1 MTITRRRA
9 VQMLAAA
16 PAVGAIAPAFAAR
29 PLLDPNGPAARELK
43 AALGDKLL
51 TVTSPL
57 AECVKAKGAG
67 ADELFARIQNPYWLG
82 DEPGLTQTLGWTEA
96 WTSQPSPLAVAAE
109 SAADIARAV
118 EIARRHDLKL
128 AIKGGGHSYYGNSNA
143 AGSLLIW
150 TRRMDAVELHDSFA
164 PVGAPVGSAGVPAVS
179 VGAGAIWGRV
189 HYRVMV
195 EGGRYVQGGG
205 CLTVGVS
212 GFVMGGGFGSLSKS
226 FGTGASNLLEA
237 ELVTADG
244 QVRVVS
250 AHREPELFFALRG
263 GAGGSFGVVSRM
275 TLRTDPLP
283 ATIGAVLF
291 SVEAKNDAAW
301 AKLATRMVDVYA
313 DRLFEPRWGEQIRF
327 GPGRRISVAM
337 LFHGLTKAE
346 AEAVW
351 APFFAGIRAA
361 PADYGWREEP
371 VVIATPGRRFWDPE
385 FLRSLPGVVLPDSRP
400 DSPDAN
406 VFWATNKGE
415 AAQVLHAYESA
426 WLPQG
431 LLAKERR
438 PALVDALIAASR
450 DWNVSL
456 HTNKGMAGGDPAAI
470 ARVRETAMN
479 PAVCDAFALL
489 ICAADAPPGYPGI
502 PGHEPDVAQ
511 GRKEKALVKAAMA
524 PIRRLV
530 PDAGAYVSE
539 ADYFQADWQRAFWG
553 GNYGRLLAAKR
564 RYDQAG
570 VFTGHQT
577 VGSA

>member
-16 PAVGAIAPAFAAR
+16 PALGAVGPALAR
-29 PLLDPNGPAARELK
+29 QPLDPNGAAARELK

-51 TVTSPL
+51 SVTSPL

-67 ADELFARIQNPYWLG
+67 ADALFGRIQNPYWLG

-109 SAADIARAV
+109 TAADIAKAV

-150 TRRMDAVELHDSFA
+150 TRRMDAVELHDAFA
-164 PVGAPVGSAGVPAVS
+164 PVGAPAGSAGVPAVS

-189 HYRVMV
+189 YRKVMV

-205 CLTVGVS
+205 CLTVGVA
-212 GFVMGGGFGSLSKS
+212 GFVMGGGFGMLSKTY
-226 FGTGASNLLEA
+226 GTGASNLLEA
-237 ELVTADG
+237 EVVTADG
-244 QVRVVS
+244 QVRIVS
-250 AHREPELFFALRG
+250 AHRDPELFFAFRG

-283 ATIGAVLF
+283 ETIGAVLF
-291 SVEAKNDAAW
+291 SVEAKSDVAW
-301 AKLATRMVDVYA
+301 AKLATQMVDFYA

-337 LFHGLTKAE
+337 LFHGLSKGE

-351 APFFAGIRAA
+351 APFLDAIRAA
-361 PADYGWREEP
+361 PGDYGWREEP
-371 VVIATPGRRFWDPE
+371 VVIAAPGGRFWDPS

-400 DSPDAN
+400 DAPDN
-406 VFWATNKGE
+406 NLFWATNKGE

-431 LLAKERR
+431 LLAPDRR
-438 PALVDALIAASR
+438 AALVGALMGASR
-450 DWNVSL
+450 DWSLSL
-456 HTNKGMAGGDPAAI
+456 HTNKGMAGGHPAAI
-470 ARVRETAMN
+470 ARTRETAMN

-489 ICAADAPPGYPGI
+489 ICAADAPPAYPGI

-511 GRKEKALVKAAMA
+511 SRKEKALVKAAMA

-539 ADYFQADWQRAFWG
+539 ADYFQRDWQRAFWG
-553 GNYGRLLAAKR
+553 ENYGRLLAAKR
-564 RYDQAG
+564 RYDPAG

-577 VGSA
+577 VGSG